1 MGRRKREQRYTCHLY
16 RDSSFINN
24 DSKLLDQLFS
34 FTGLNMSED
43 ELLLLQS
50 LVLACQSHDHQAVLE
65 LESELY
71 PYFDTE
77 QKELLHKL
85 IQVVST
91 Q

>member
-1 MGRRKREQRYTCHLY
+1 M
-16 RDSSFINN
+16 N
-24 DSKLLDQLFS
+24 
-34 FTGLNMSED
+34 ED

-71 PYFDTE
+71 SYLDTE

-85 IQVVST
+85 IQVLTT